1 LNDYLNI
8 TNVSSTMAANG
19 ITIKPMRM
27 GDLVNQ
33 KDTPVVSK
41 YLPPSRRGTQVG
53 QTAQVIQKI
62 DMSDKNF
69 PTLGSTP
76 KKMVAWGNHVVSLP
90 SEPSVVAEVSDEAEV
105 KKETLSDKIKEKIR
119 LDAIAE
125 DTKLRHIQTDIWKMT
140 DKELE
145 LAGWVK
151 LPMSSAKDISLRGFK
166 RETNPYLARFYAE
179 APCGMSFDEYLH
191 YLPELYNESTEK
203 VPVYSQQEYD
213 DSDYDE

>member
-1 LNDYLNI
+1 MNDNLNI

-41 YLPPSRRGTQVG
+41 YLPPSRRGTQA
-53 QTAQVIQKI
+53 AQVVQKI
-62 DMSDKNF
+62 DMSDTNF

-76 KKMVAWGNHVVSLP
+76 KKVVAWGKHVLP
-90 SEPSVVAEVSDEAEV
+90 GPSVVAVPSVDAVEV
-105 KKETLSDKIKEKIR
+105 KKEKTLSDKIKEKIE

-125 DTKLRHIQTDIWKMT
+125 DEKLRYRETDPWKMT
-140 DKELE
+140 DRQLE
-145 LAGWVK
+145 MAGW
-151 LPMSSAKDISLRGFK
+151 LRLRLSSAKDISLRGFK
-166 RETNPYLARFYAE
+166 REPNPYLARFYAE
-179 APCGMSFDEYLH
+179 APSGMSFNEYLH
-191 YLPELYNESTEK
+191 YLPELYNENVEK
-203 VPVYSQQEYD
+203 VPVQNQEEYD